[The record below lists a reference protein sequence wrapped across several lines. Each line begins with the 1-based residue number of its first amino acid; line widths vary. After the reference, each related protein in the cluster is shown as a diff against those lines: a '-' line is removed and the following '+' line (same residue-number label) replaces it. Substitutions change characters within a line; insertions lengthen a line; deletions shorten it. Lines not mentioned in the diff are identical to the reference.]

1 MPRKKSWFQVNASA
15 PGEAEIAVRGPI
27 GEWGVSDVDFINA
40 VESLGEIDAL
50 TVRINSRGGDVDH
63 ALSIFN
69 ALKSNPANI
78 TVRIDGVAM
87 SAASIIA
94 MAGDQI
100 IMPAN
105 TMMMIHNP
113 WTFAA
118 GNAQDL
124 RQAADTLDKYTTL
137 LISTYTART
146 GKSDAEIQ
154 AMLDEETFMTAA
166 EAVEQG
172 FADTVE
178 AIAKDP
184 AAQARAYAAAL
195 GIPDDVLA
203 RMAAAGEVEKS
214 SEENQKEENPSEENP
229 SEENPSEEN
238 PSEETEATQPTPSL
252 AAHIQA
258 RATLLGIES
267 HAADIALDENLTTVE
282 SAYAALADAR
292 EIVDLC
298 ALASM
303 PEQAAP
309 LIRRRATLAEARK
322 TLTDARAAAD
332 ESIRTDG
339 HPPSESHKPAQSSA
353 DVWAKVI
360 PNRQTKEQ

>member
-214 SEENQKEENPSEENP
+214 PEENQKEENLSEENQKEET
-229 SEENPSEEN
+229 
-238 PSEETEATQPTPSL
+238 EETQQTPSL
-252 AAHIQA
+252 AAQIQA
-258 RATLLGIES
+258 RATLLGIEAY
-267 HAADIALDENLTTVE
+267 AADIALDENLTTVE

-303 PEQAAP
+303 PDQAAP

-332 ESIRTDG
+332 ESLRTDG
-339 HPPSESHKPAQSSA
+339 HPPSESYKPAQSSA

>member
-15 PGEAEIAVRGPI
+15 LGEAEIAVRGPI
-27 GEWGVSDVDFINA
+27 GEWGVSDADFINA

-113 WTFAA
+113 WTIAA

-146 GKSDAEIQ
+146 GKSEAEIQ

-178 AIAKDP
+178 AIAKNP

-203 RMAAAGEVEKS
+203 RMAAVGEVEKS
-214 SEENQKEENPSEENP
+214 SEENPSEENP
-229 SEENPSEEN
+229 K
-238 PSEETEATQPTPSL
+238 EETEATQPTPSL

-258 RATLLGIES
+258 RATLLGIEA

>member
-1 MPRKKSWFQVNASA
+1 MPRNKSWFQVNASA
-15 PGEAEIAVRGPI
+15 PGEAEIAVRGLI
-27 GEWGVSDVDFINA
+27 GEWGVNDVDFINA
-40 VESLGEIDAL
+40 LESLGEIDAL

-69 ALKSNPANI
+69 ALKSHPANI
-78 TVRIDGVAM
+78 TVRIDAVAM

-113 WTFAA
+113 WTIAA

-146 GKSDAEIQ
+146 GKSEAEIQ

-178 AIAKDP
+178 AIAKNP

-214 SEENQKEENPSEENP
+214 S
-229 SEENPSEEN
+229 
-238 PSEETEATQPTPSL
+238 SL

-258 RATLLGIES
+258 RATLLGIEA

-322 TLTDARAAAD
+322 TLTDARADAD